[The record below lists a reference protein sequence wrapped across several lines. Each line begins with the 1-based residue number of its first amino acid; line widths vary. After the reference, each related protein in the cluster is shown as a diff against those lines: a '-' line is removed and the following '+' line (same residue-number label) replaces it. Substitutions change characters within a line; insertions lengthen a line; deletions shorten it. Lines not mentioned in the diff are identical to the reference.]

1 MLYVI
6 QNTNY
11 KFEYLNTDKRY
22 LNISNGDIADQVI
35 SNVSIKSDA
44 KASIYLWMEIFG
56 NIVHLRKREM
66 VSNDV
71 LEYTY

>member
-1 MLYVI
+1 M
-6 QNTNY
+6 
-11 KFEYLNTDKRY
+11 
-22 LNISNGDIADQVI
+22 NISNGDIADQVI
-35 SNVSIKSDA
+35 SNVSKKSDA